1 MSLLTR
7 LIVAKELAWCGN
19 EGASASIYHFKKET
33 DNSGNLTNRIEYN
46 PVFNKTN

>member
-19 EGASASIYHFKKET
+19 ECASASIYHFKKET
-33 DNSGNLTNRIEYN
+33 DNSGNFTNRIEYN